1 MSLPPNSSLSPSGL
15 PRRRRLSDLSVAV
28 KVMSALGIAILATAL
43 VGGVAVATTSSMA
56 RTTERMYTEQVLGT
70 SLAGQ
75 MRFQMLSVRV
85 NALSAAYV
93 PDKSATAGFITARDA
108 ALAGALARPAI
119 AQQQSTVT
127 WWYHFDN
134 PEASPKDLI
143 AKFEAANP
151 SIKINAQSIPWGGG
165 NDYYTRLFAGLIAGS
180 GPDCAMVKLNN
191 QARLLDLK
199 ALAPIDDMVASWD
212 ARGDISDN
220 IWKLNKAS
228 DGKQYYLPLQYVVIY
243 LYYRTDMFKVA
254 GIEPPKTFDEF
265 RAAAKA
271 VTKDGVFGFG
281 MRGGAG
287 GYDNWGPFVLGAGAS
302 FAKGGMVTPEA
313 IKALHKLGFRV
324 VMATGDNERTAK
336 AVAARLGIDEI
347 RADVLPQDKARIIQE
362 LQAQGCKVAMA
373 GDGVNDAPA
382 LAQADVG
389 IAMGTGADV
398 AIESAGITLLR
409 GDLSGIARA
418 RHLSRGV
425 MRNIR
430 QNLFFA
436 FIYNVLGIPIAAG
449 VLYPAFGL
457 LLSPMI
463 ASAAM
468 SLSSVS
474 VIANALRL
482 RRLRL

>member
-1 MSLPPNSSLSPSGL
+1 ME
-15 PRRRRLSDLSVAV
+15 RRTFV
-28 KVMSALGIAILATAL
+28 KLTGA
-43 VGGVAVATTSSMA
+43 
-56 RTTERMYTEQVLGT
+56 
-70 SLAGQ
+70 
-75 MRFQMLSVRV
+75 
-85 NALSAAYV
+85 
-93 PDKSATAGFITARDA
+93 A

-302 FAKGGMVTPEA
+302 FAKGGMATPEA
-313 IKALHKLGFRV
+313 IKANAFYVDLFAKDKVVPPSAPTDGFQQIISNFKAGRAAMAIHHVGSSGDMVKALGDKVSAVPVPRGSDGKGWTLYGDESNAVFAGAKDKAAAFKWISFLSTGQNNADFVKL
-324 VMATGDNERTAK
+324 TGQLSVTTSGAK
-336 AVAARLGIDEI
+336 LDTQHEARFVAAST
-347 RADVLPQDKARIIQE
+347 ASLPI
-362 LQAQGCKVAMA
+362 
-373 GDGVNDAPA
+373 
-382 LAQADVG
+382 
-389 IAMGTGADV
+389 
-398 AIESAGITLLR
+398 
-409 GDLSGIARA
+409 
-418 RHLSRGV
+418 
-425 MRNIR
+425 
-430 QNLFFA
+430 
-436 FIYNVLGIPIAAG
+436 AG
-449 VLYPAFGL
+449 VLPDSSKTADFTSTVWPTNMQQAL
-457 LLSPMI
+457 LGQITPEQMMRAIDKLY
-463 ASAAM
+463 
-468 SLSSVS
+468 
-474 VIANALRL
+474 NG
-482 RRLRL
+482 

>member
-1 MSLPPNSSLSPSGL
+1 ME
-15 PRRRRLSDLSVAV
+15 RRTFV
-28 KVMSALGIAILATAL
+28 KLTGA
-43 VGGVAVATTSSMA
+43 
-56 RTTERMYTEQVLGT
+56 
-70 SLAGQ
+70 
-75 MRFQMLSVRV
+75 
-85 NALSAAYV
+85 
-93 PDKSATAGFITARDA
+93 A

-212 ARGDISDN
+212 AKGDISDN

-243 LYYRTDMFKVA
+243 LYYRTDMFKAA

-313 IKALHKLGFRV
+313 IKANAFYVDLFAKDKVVPPSAPTDGFQQIISNFKAGRAAMAIHHVGSSGDIVKALGDKVSAVPVPQGSDGKGWTLYGDESNAVFAGAKDKAAAFKWISFLSTGQNNADFVKL
-324 VMATGDNERTAK
+324 TGQLSVTTSGAK
-336 AVAARLGIDEI
+336 LDTQHEARFVAAST
-347 RADVLPQDKARIIQE
+347 ASLPI
-362 LQAQGCKVAMA
+362 
-373 GDGVNDAPA
+373 
-382 LAQADVG
+382 
-389 IAMGTGADV
+389 
-398 AIESAGITLLR
+398 
-409 GDLSGIARA
+409 
-418 RHLSRGV
+418 
-425 MRNIR
+425 
-430 QNLFFA
+430 
-436 FIYNVLGIPIAAG
+436 AG
-449 VLYPAFGL
+449 VLPDSSKTADFTSTVWPTNMQQAL
-457 LLSPMI
+457 LGQITPEQMMRAIDKLY
-463 ASAAM
+463 
-468 SLSSVS
+468 
-474 VIANALRL
+474 NG
-482 RRLRL
+482 